1 MTGGIHIV
9 PKRYRVEEGAEIPSS
24 TKQTLLRGL
33 AERNVQL
40 KGGNRIHLDR
50 YTTAHGIMIIQ
61 TWSPLGMGSD
71 YCFLYQNTCDLAE
84 IIFHKMF
91 LLLYLLILHGEFTF
105 ETHYNKNP
113 SFA

>member
-9 PKRYRVEEGAEIPSS
+9 PKRYLPPQNRLYQEVLPKE
-24 TKQTLLRGL
+24 TFL
-33 AERNVQL
+33 QL

-105 ETHYNKNP
+105 ETHCNKNP